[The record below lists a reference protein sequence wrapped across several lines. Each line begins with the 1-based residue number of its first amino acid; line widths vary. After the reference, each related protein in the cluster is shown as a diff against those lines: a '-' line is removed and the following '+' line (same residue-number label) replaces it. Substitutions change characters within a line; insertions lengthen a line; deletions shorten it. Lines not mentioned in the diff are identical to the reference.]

1 MIKAIFFDI
10 DGTILNGNKGIPNS
24 TLLALDKLREKDI
37 KTIIC
42 TGRGYDETMALNIE
56 NIDAYILLNGQIA
69 YDNKDNVL
77 YKKPIKNK
85 DKLIEL
91 FNNKKIPFGLVD
103 DKVSYLNYIDD
114 YVRLVHDSINL
125 TLPEVKEYDGKDIYQ
140 ALAYGKV
147 KDYIE
152 QELPDFLA
160 ISWHFDGVDI
170 VPKDGGKDKGIIEY
184 CKLRNI
190 DIKNTM
196 SFGDGDNDREMLK
209 TTGIGVAMGNAIDS
223 VKVVADYITDRIDED
238 GIYNALVHFGVIDD

>member
-69 YDNKDNVL
+69 YDNKD
-77 YKKPIKNK
+77 
-85 DKLIEL
+85 KLIEL

-103 DKVSYLNYIDD
+103 ERNTYLNYIDD
-114 YVRLVHDSINL
+114 YVRYVHDTVNL
-125 TLPEVKEYDGKDIYQ
+125 RMPEVKEYDGQEIYQ

-152 QELPDFLA
+152 KELPDFMA
-160 ISWHFDGVDI
+160 TSWHFDGVDI
-170 VPKDGGKDKGIIEY
+170 VPKDSGKDKGIIEY

-190 DIKNTM
+190 DIKDTM
-196 SFGDGDNDREMLK
+196 AFGDGENDIEMLK
-209 TTGIGVAMGNAIDS
+209 TVGIGVAMGNSIDI
-223 VKVVADYITDRIDED
+223 VKENADYITDRIEED
-238 GIYNALVHFGVIDD
+238 GLYKALRHYEVIDD

>member
-42 TGRGYDETMALNIE
+42 TGRGYSETKPLNLKGF
-56 NIDAYILLNGQIA
+56 DDYILLNGQIC
-69 YDNKDNVL
+69 YDNKDNIVF
-77 YKKPIKNK
+77 KKPIKDK
-85 DKLIEL
+85 EKLIEL
-91 FNNKKIPFGLVD
+91 FNSKKFPFGLVD

-125 TLPEVKEYDGKDIYQ
+125 TLPEVKEYDGKDLYQ

-152 QELPDFLA
+152 KELPDFLA
-160 ISWHFDGVDI
+160 TSWHFDGVDI
-170 VPKDGGKDKGIIEY
+170 VPKDSGKDKGIIEY

-190 DIKNTM
+190 DIKDTM
-196 SFGDGDNDREMLK
+196 AFGDGENDIEMLK
-209 TTGIGVAMGNAIDS
+209 TVGIGVAMGNSIDI
-223 VKVVADYITDRIDED
+223 VKENADYITDRIEED
-238 GIYNALVHFGVIDD
+238 GLYKALRHYEVIDD